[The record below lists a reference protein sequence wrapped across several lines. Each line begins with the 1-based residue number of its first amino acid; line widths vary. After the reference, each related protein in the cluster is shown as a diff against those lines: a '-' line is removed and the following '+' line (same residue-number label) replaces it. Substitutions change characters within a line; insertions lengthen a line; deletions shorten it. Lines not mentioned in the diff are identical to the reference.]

1 MNITALIA
9 QHVIDVHEGD
19 NWTEVNIANTLKDV
33 TVHEAVTLTRASPN
47 TIAAL
52 LHHIS
57 FWNRVMVKRTQ
68 GIAVAVNEA
77 NGYDV
82 PALENEAAW
91 QALKA
96 DNLRSA
102 QELAAAIKAFDE
114 SKLMDPIMPHYS
126 AAYKNLQGAVEHIHY
141 HLGQVVILKK
151 LIKAV

>member
-9 QHVIDVHEGD
+9 QHVIDVHEGN
-19 NWTEVNIANTLKDV
+19 NWTEVNIVNTLKDV
-33 TVHEAVTLTRASPN
+33 TVQEATTLTKASPN
-47 TIAAL
+47 TIASL

-82 PALENEAAW
+82 PPLTEETW
-91 QALKA
+91 LALKE

-102 QELAAAIKAFDE
+102 QELADAVKAFDE
-114 SKLMDPIMPHYS
+114 SKLMDPIIPNYS
-126 AAYKNLQGAVEHIHY
+126 SAYKNLQGAVEHIHY

-151 LIKAV
+151 LAKAG